1 MAADNGQMSFRR
13 GVMSL
18 VILGLL
24 KKQDMYGYQLVQ
36 ETERQSGGR
45 IVTQEGSLYPVL
57 YKLVDQGLI
66 SDRKVLVGRRMT
78 RVYYHLE
85 SAGEQRLKELIREYE
100 EVTNGV
106 LQIIEGCDMDGLEC
120 PSSAVSMGSA
130 RGTAGQQEAEEMDA
144 SELLGSLQIQ
154 RKVVAIVLAAA
165 TLLVLMRFAFRLAAY
180 MEFYKNMNGYA
191 VVEVI
196 EFDKTETDKGVD
208 TREER

>member
-1 MAADNGQMSFRR
+1 MDVATDSGQSSFRR

-24 KKQDMYGYQLVQ
+24 KKEDMYGYQLVQ

-85 SAGEQRLKELIREYE
+85 PAGEQRLKELTQEYE
-100 EVTNGV
+100 EITKGV
-106 LQIIEGCDMDGLEC
+106 LQIIEGCDTDGSQC
-120 PSSAVSMGSA
+120 PSSTVSMESA
-130 RGTAGQQEAEEMDA
+130 RGTAGQQETEETNPVQ
-144 SELLGSLQIQ
+144 GG
-154 RKVVAIVLAAA
+154 VL
-165 TLLVLMRFAFRLAAY
+165 RPGFCY
-180 MEFYKNMNGYA
+180 
-191 VVEVI
+191 
-196 EFDKTETDKGVD
+196 
-208 TREER
+208 